1 MSVGLSLVLL
11 VVASYLA
18 AHVAFEWLGH
28 RLLIVSGAEYLLL
41 GVLLGPHV
49 SGVVSAAQVESFAP
63 GTALALGGM
72 GAIIGSRLRLQQ
84 LVRVRAA
91 SYNVALAESLVTLG
105 VVFWLELFLVR
116 WLFDLSPSRAVGP
129 ALALGAFAVATA
141 DAGIT
146 LATRRHGSNR
156 ALVAQLRTSAGM
168 NAFVA
173 VCTFSILLATTHP
186 ANPSFERQLTTTEWT
201 VVSIA
206 IGVAGGALFHLFLG
220 GERRMDRLFV
230 SLAGVIILVSGAAT
244 YLQLS
249 PVMSAMFFG
258 IILVNTS
265 SQYEEIRAV
274 LARVERPLYFV
285 LLIIAGA
292 TWRPSMQ
299 SAWLLPV
306 LLFLVARA
314 LCKVGGARLAARFNH
329 LLPVLGPRWGHAL
342 LGQGGLVIALAVNYL
357 YQGALAIPDVVFS
370 AAVVSV
376 LLTDLVSGRLASSV
390 LEPSEVA
397 AQAHGAPVHRRP
409 GADDAPDVAL
419 AGRQA
424 ENA

>member
-1 MSVGLSLVLL
+1 
-11 VVASYLA
+11 
-18 AHVAFEWLGH
+18 
-28 RLLIVSGAEYLLL
+28 
-41 GVLLGPHV
+41 
-49 SGVVSAAQVESFAP
+49 
-63 GTALALGGM
+63 
-72 GAIIGSRLRLQQ
+72 
-84 LVRVRAA
+84 
-91 SYNVALAESLVTLG
+91 
-105 VVFWLELFLVR
+105 
-116 WLFDLSPSRAVGP
+116 
-129 ALALGAFAVATA
+129 
-141 DAGIT
+141 
-146 LATRRHGSNR
+146 
-156 ALVAQLRTSAGM
+156 M

-173 VCTFSILLATTHP
+173 VCALSILLATTHP
-186 ANPSFERQLTTTEWT
+186 ANPSFDRQLTTTEWT

-265 SQYEEIRAV
+265 RQYEEIRAV

-285 LLIIAGA
+285 LLVIAGA
-292 TWRPSMQ
+292 MWRPSVQ

-314 LCKVGGARLAARFNH
+314 LCKVGGARLAARFNGM
-329 LLPVLGPRWGHAL
+329 LPVLGPRWGRAL

-390 LEPSEVA
+390 LEPSEDATRSVGPA
-397 AQAHGAPVHRRP
+397 RQRAEARDTADMPLASRGAK
-409 GADDAPDVAL
+409 
-419 AGRQA
+419 
-424 ENA
+424 NA